1 MSGFARSGR
10 RTARTK
16 KRFGKP
22 RHEFVGRFP
31 AWPVAIEHERQHSDA
46 GFYKKCLLLSGER
59 APHERDGR
67 YAEDVKAE
75 DRPISLD
82 QDQMLGA
89 GDTVQI
95 VKNAALREV
104 ARQIVFRNAFR

>member
-16 KRFGKP
+16 KRSASRGTSSSVAFLP
-22 RHEFVGRFP
+22 GR
-31 AWPVAIEHERQHSDA
+31 VSIEHERQHFDA
-46 GFYKKCLLLSGER
+46 GLNKKCLLFGGER

-67 YAEDVKAE
+67 YAENVKAE

-82 QDQMLGA
+82 QDQVLGA

-95 VKNAALREV
+95 VKNATLREL
-104 ARQIVFRNAFR
+104 ARQIVFRNAFG